1 MTMLVSLEALAMA
14 GASDVE
20 CAMDIEEWERKDL
33 EQYPPPH
40 LLAQEEE
47 EERNNGVYGL
57 PNHNTWE
64 CHKEEEHG
72 VTFTNHQEKLDS
84 TIYGNNMVKMHE
96 DESEQIT
103 STIFRESK
111 LSAGLGQS
119 LDLSCFAYNGYI
131 AK

>member
-40 LLAQEEE
+40 LLAEEEE

-96 DESEQIT
+96 V
-103 STIFRESK
+103 
-111 LSAGLGQS
+111 
-119 LDLSCFAYNGYI
+119 N
-131 AK
+131 

>member
-20 CAMDIEEWERKDL
+20 FAMDIEEWERKDL

-64 CHKEEEHG
+64 CDKEEEHG

-84 TIYGNNMVKMHE
+84 TME
-96 DESEQIT
+96 
-103 STIFRESK
+103 TIWLKCTRSIKIMEGALETLIMILCYSN
-111 LSAGLGQS
+111 L
-119 LDLSCFAYNGYI
+119 
-131 AK
+131 